1 MMDRYIYT
9 LFEIGLILISVL
21 MTNLIVHKRKG
32 YDTYIATWE
41 KLGKRILYFLMFF
54 MIVVFYIF
62 CLNKNEQKANAIGYF
77 LIFLITVLICFFIG
91 LIVIVIVY
99 YFLNEECEK
108 LRVKSLKKFFSKLS
122 QYNYDTLCNISYIVD
137 IIFYFI
143 LFFGILSFLLYFYVY
158 NRFLSVNSLDKDLI
172 IYMNIIT
179 IIHYFVILLLMIFWI
194 IDVLFIGFR
203 LRQRFDKNDLK
214 KYEDNQKKELQFR
227 KIDRDDIKL

>member
-1 MMDRYIYT
+1 M
-9 LFEIGLILISVL
+9 
-21 MTNLIVHKRKG
+21 
-32 YDTYIATWE
+32 
-41 KLGKRILYFLMFF
+41 
-54 MIVVFYIF
+54 
-62 CLNKNEQKANAIGYF
+62 
-77 LIFLITVLICFFIG
+77 
-91 LIVIVIVY
+91 
-99 YFLNEECEK
+99 
-108 LRVKSLKKFFSKLS
+108 
-122 QYNYDTLCNISYIVD
+122 CNISYIVD